1 MKPDQILK
9 QTKNPRHIS
18 GIYNYCDR
26 WCERCNFTS
35 RCLNYDLSNVQ
46 EKELKQHDLK
56 NNEFWE
62 ELMGIFESTLQHI
75 KQLAAKEGI
84 NLSMI
89 EKAVVEK
96 EMKKGRDTGEKAM
109 KHPISS
115 EAKTYFKMV
124 DEFFE
129 KEKNQFEKIESEMNS
144 QLQMGV
150 NEKKI
155 RTEVNEIKDI
165 SEIINWYNPQIWV
178 KLMRALNGK
187 FENEKQQEGHS
198 FSSDSDGSAKVAL
211 VGIDRSMAAWGRWQ
225 QLFPEKT
232 DDLITILLH
241 LDKLRKQVELFFP
254 KARSFTRPGFDD

>member
-9 QTKNPRHIS
+9 QAKNPKHIP

-35 RCLNYDLSNVQ
+35 RCLNYDIRSIR
-46 EKELKQHDLK
+46 EKDLKKHDL
-56 NNEFWE
+56 NNSEFWE
-62 ELMGIFESTLQHI
+62 ELMGIFESTLQLI
-75 KQLAAKEGI
+75 KQLAAEEGMD
-84 NLSMI
+84 LSLT
-89 EKAVVEK
+89 EKVEVEK
-96 EMKKGRDTGEKAM
+96 EIKKGRDAREKAM
-109 KHPISS
+109 KHPIFRD
-115 EAKTYFKMV
+115 AKIYIKIV

-129 KEKNQFEKIESEMNS
+129 EEKDPFEKMENEMNS
-144 QLQMGV
+144 QLRMGM

-178 KLMRALNGK
+178 KLMRALTGK
-187 FENEKQQEGHS
+187 FANERKHDDHS
-198 FSSDSDGSAKVAL
+198 FPSDSDGSAKVAL

-225 QLFPEKT
+225 LLFPEKT